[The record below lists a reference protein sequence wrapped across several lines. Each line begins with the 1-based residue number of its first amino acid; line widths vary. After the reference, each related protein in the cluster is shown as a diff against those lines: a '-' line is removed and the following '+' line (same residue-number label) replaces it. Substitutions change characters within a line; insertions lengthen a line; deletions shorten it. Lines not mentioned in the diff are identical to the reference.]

1 VDAIVW
7 TMAMAQAQEWKDR
20 VGRWKASGS
29 TAPEFAARHG
39 FSSRKLYDWSYRLR
53 MPEGSSSKSKTKE
66 TTGPVRLLRVVPTK
80 GHAAIKDADNPPN
93 AMRLTM
99 AGVSVD
105 IHAGFDE
112 ATLRKVLCV
121 VKALQDSGR

>member
-1 VDAIVW
+1 
-7 TMAMAQAQEWKDR
+7 MGMAQEWKDR

-29 TAPEFAARHG
+29 SAPEFAARHG

-53 MPEGSSSKSKTKE
+53 NPKGEASKSRAKE
-66 TTGPVRLLRVVPTK
+66 RTSPVRLLRVVPTK
-80 GHAAIKDADNPPN
+80 GPAAISDADNPGS

-105 IHAGFDE
+105 IHVGFDE

>member
-1 VDAIVW
+1 
-7 TMAMAQAQEWKDR
+7 MAQEQEWKDR

-29 TAPEFAARHG
+29 SAPEFAARYG

-53 MPEGSSSKSKTKE
+53 KPEGASSQAKAKE

-80 GHAAIKDADNPPN
+80 GPAATNGADNPPN

-121 VKALQDSGR
+121 VKALQDSGQ

>member
-1 VDAIVW
+1 
-7 TMAMAQAQEWKDR
+7 MAEEWKDR
-20 VGRWKASGS
+20 IARWKASGS

-39 FSSRKLYDWSYRLR
+39 LSSRKLYDWSYRLR
-53 MPEGSSSKSKTKE
+53 NPEGAAAKSKAKE
-66 TTGPVRLLRVVPTK
+66 TMSPVRLLRVVPTK
-80 GHAAIKDADNPPN
+80 GYAAINGADNPPN
-93 AMRLTM
+93 AIRLTM
-99 AGVSVD
+99 AGASVD